1 VEPRCIQKL
10 LAIEED
16 MLHELK
22 EEIANEQTHNRF
34 TN

>member
-1 VEPRCIQKL
+1 
-10 LAIEED
+10 LAIEGD

>member
-10 LAIEED
+10 LAIEGD
-16 MLHELK
+16 MLHEL
-22 EEIANEQTHNRF
+22 NNRF